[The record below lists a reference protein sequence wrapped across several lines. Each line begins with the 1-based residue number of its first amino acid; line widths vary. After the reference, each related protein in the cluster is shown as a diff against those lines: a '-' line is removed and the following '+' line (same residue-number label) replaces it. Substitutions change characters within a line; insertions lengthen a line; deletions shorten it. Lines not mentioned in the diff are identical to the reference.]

1 MFKFLKSWIF
11 GGEIPTRKQSNLNS
25 MQKSAMSY
33 SKDKTGAAW
42 HDKQLAR
49 IQWLKGF
56 ITDDKYDNLKY
67 SNKRLF
73 DLNTLSELYPNC
85 TEDQL
90 KWLKNTG
97 FDLINMESHHKCIQ
111 AYEITDNNVF
121 FKYVTFTTS
130 PNVVR
135 LGFDKYKPIFL
146 YNKTVGNEVK
156 SIYIVPIIYEC
167 NMSIIEYNKYS
178 NSVTSTTILSE
189 DEKLK
194 LNECILNLR
203 ENSEFY
209 TFNINK
215 DFYELNYSTL
225 DVNKKL
231 PLSKFDFTI
240 IEEEDLIPVKFPEE

>member
-1 MFKFLKSWIF
+1 MLKNLKSKLF
-11 GGEIPTRKQSNLNS
+11 GVEKNKSIDLNI

-56 ITDDKYDNLKY
+56 ITDEIYDKFTY

-73 DLNTLSELYPNC
+73 DSKVLSDLYPNC

-97 FDLINMESHHKCIQ
+97 FDLINMECHHKCVQ
-111 AYEITDNNVF
+111 VCEITKDNVF
-121 FKYVTFTTS
+121 FKYVSFTTS
-130 PNVVR
+130 KNLIR
-135 LGFDKYKPIFL
+135 LGFEKFEPIFL
-146 YNKTVGNEVK
+146 YSKKVGNVEK
-156 SIYIVPIIYEC
+156 NIYIVPIIYEC
-167 NMSIIEYNKYS
+167 NMSIMEFNKYL
-178 NSVTSTTILSE
+178 NSVNSDFILSE
-189 DEKLK
+189 DEKLQ

-203 ENSEFY
+203 ENYEFS

-215 DFYELNYSTL
+215 DFYELNFSTL

-240 IEEEDLIPVKFPEE
+240 IEDWSPIKLPEE